1 MQAIRKLVLLGT
13 GLIGGSLALALKR
26 ANLVDE
32 VVGVGRSLE
41 NLQQAQHLGV
51 IDTICLDAAQAV
63 VGADF
68 VFLGTPVG
76 QMGRL
81 MQQIAPHLAADCLVS
96 DGGSTKQDV
105 CALYR
110 EFLPNQLSMCV
121 PGHPIA
127 GSDRSGAA
135 AASGSLYEGRRVVLT
150 PLPETAAFAVERIR
164 ELWLA
169 CGAKVYEMRAQDHD
183 GIFAAVSH
191 LPHLLAFAYVNTVLD
206 QPNPDTCLDF
216 AATGFRDFTRI
227 AGSHP
232 EMWRDIARANKA
244 AILEDL
250 RQYQA
255 ELNQLAA
262 QLEADDF
269 EGLTTR
275 FERASAAR
283 VEWGRHRH

>member
-51 IDTICLDAAQAV
+51 IDTICQDAAQAV

-81 MQQIAPHLAADCLVS
+81 MREIAPHLAADCLVS

-105 CALYR
+105 CALYH

-135 AASGSLYEGRRVVLT
+135 AASRSLYEGRRVVLT
-150 PLPETAAFAVERIR
+150 PLPETDASAVERIR

-169 CGAKVYEMRAQDHD
+169 CGAKVYEMPADEHD

-250 RQYQA
+250 HQYQA
-255 ELNQLAA
+255 ELNTLAA

-269 EGLTTR
+269 EGLTAR

-283 VEWGRHRH
+283 VEWGHHRH

>member
-13 GLIGGSLALALKR
+13 GLIGGSLALAFKR

-206 QPNPDTCLDF
+206 QPNPDTFLDF

>member
-51 IDTICLDAAQAV
+51 IDTICQDAAQAV